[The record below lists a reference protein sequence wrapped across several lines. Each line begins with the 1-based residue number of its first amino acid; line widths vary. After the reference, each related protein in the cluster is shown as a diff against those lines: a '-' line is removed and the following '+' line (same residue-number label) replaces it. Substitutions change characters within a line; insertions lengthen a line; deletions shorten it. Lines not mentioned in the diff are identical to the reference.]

1 MSVAEHTENDVAT
14 ITANPDAQQ
23 PAAVR
28 LTYYKDRPDVPIP
41 CVHNYRI
48 VLDWD
53 SRYTGKVWLDSFRD
67 VIMYGTPGKA
77 VPFQKQH
84 YVEFWRN
91 MMDWYGLSPNKTREV
106 EQAVE
111 IVAYH
116 PDNARH
122 PLQDYLNE
130 CAKNYDPRKKLLDN
144 WLVKYANARTAF
156 TVDEGQDTERIEDY
170 SELINTVGR
179 RWLLS
184 CVARAFEPGAKA
196 DSLLILKGQ
205 QGTYKS
211 QLFKVLASVNGVDS
225 EFFSDSKL
233 EIGKKDAF
241 INMQGVWLLELPEL
255 AELSRKDANSYKAF
269 FTSATD
275 RYRPLY
281 TSSAI
286 DVPRSVVFCGTT
298 NDGAFLKDMTGN
310 RRFWPIE
317 VQSRTNWEQLI
328 SDRDQLW
335 GEAVHAY
342 RQGELTYLTPD
353 EERNFEHLKYRYL
366 DHHPWYSVIAEHTVP
381 SYGVTTKTILKEWL
395 DKDVG
400 TWRKADEM
408 QVADIMRSLGYVKRK
423 KSGQNRWCLK

>member
-1 MSVAEHTENDVAT
+1 MSVVEQTENEVTT
-14 ITANPDAQQ
+14 ITANPYAQQ
-23 PAAVR
+23 PVAVR
-28 LTYYKDRPDVPIP
+28 MNYYKDRPDVPIP
-41 CVHNYRI
+41 GIHNYRT

-53 SRYTGKVWLDSFRD
+53 DRYQGKVWLDEFRN
-67 VIMYGTPGKA
+67 VIMYGDTDKA

-84 YVEFWRN
+84 YVQFWRD

-130 CAKNYDPRKKLLDN
+130 CARNYDPRKTLLDD
-144 WLVKYANARTAF
+144 WLVKYANARTSF
-156 TVDEGQDTERIEDY
+156 VMNED
-170 SELINTVGR
+170 SENEKRKDCSTLINTVGR

-184 CVARAFEPGAKA
+184 CVRRAFEPGAKA

-211 QLFKVLASVNGVDS
+211 QLFKVLGSVHDVDAQ
-225 EFFSDSKL
+225 FFSDSKL

-255 AELSRKDANSYKAF
+255 AELSRKDANTYKAF

-281 TSSAI
+281 TSAAI
-286 DVPRSVVFCGTT
+286 DVPRQVVFCGTT

-328 SDRDQLW
+328 TDREQLW

-342 RQGELTYLTPD
+342 RQGERTYLTPD
-353 EERNFEHLKYRYL
+353 EELEFEALKYRYL
-366 DHHPWYSVIAEHTVP
+366 DHHPWFSVISEYSIP
-381 SYGVTTKTILKEWL
+381 SYGVSTKTILKEWL

-408 QVADIMRSLGYVKRK
+408 QVADIMRSLGYVKRR
-423 KSGQNRWCLK
+423 KSGENRWCSK